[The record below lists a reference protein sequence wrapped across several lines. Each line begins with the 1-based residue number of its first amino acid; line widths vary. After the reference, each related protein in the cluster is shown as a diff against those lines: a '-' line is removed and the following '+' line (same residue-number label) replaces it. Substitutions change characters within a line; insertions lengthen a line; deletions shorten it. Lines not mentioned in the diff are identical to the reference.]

1 MLQAIIETATLF
13 TAFTVLD
20 RFIAKSNWQNPY
32 YAVHSIH
39 NAAIVA
45 VTSPDVYN
53 TFTDLHG
60 LTKYETNW
68 LAVQL
73 CLALHFYHIALYW
86 QKFRSDDWLHHLLMI
101 GVAIPIGCYLQAHTL
116 MGFSLFFTT
125 GLPGCVDYLMLFL
138 VRNQQLPKYTEKY
151 VNTLL
156 NVWIRSPGCQA
167 MAALTVAYTLSNPTQ
182 QEQQSPFLTYLSVIP
197 ALLNYWNGQY
207 FMQQVVEDQARL
219 GWIDLNRH

>member
-45 VTSPDVYN
+45 VTAPDVYN

-101 GVAIPIGCYLQAHTL
+101 GVAIPIGCYVQAHTL

-125 GLPGCVDYLMLFL
+125 GLPGCIDYLMLFL

-167 MAALTVAYTLSNPTQ
+167 MAALTVASTLSNPTQ
-182 QEQQSPFLTYLSVIP
+182 QEQHSPFLTYLSVIP